1 MSFLPDHALDHL
13 RDVTE
18 TPDFSQTRYQV
29 EEEIG
34 RGGMGIVYRA
44 WDAQLERRVA
54 VKVMNAGYAINRE
67 AKLLAQL
74 EHPGIAPVYDAGNLP
89 DGRWYYAMRLIQG
102 RRLDEFLR
110 AEPALPARLRLF
122 EKICEAVA
130 FAHNRGVIHCDL
142 KPQNIM
148 VGKFGEVF
156 VVDWGVARALDG
168 APLPPA
174 GTPPYMAPEQ
184 SGGGAQAVD
193 ARTDIFALG
202 RILRDLMPD
211 PPPRPL
217 AAIAQK
223 ASAQDAAAR
232 FGDVQQLAA
241 DVGRYLDGQPV
252 AAYRDTAS
260 ERLARFCRQNQV
272 LLLLLGTYFA
282 VKLLLYFLVPA
293 LK

>member
-1 MSFLPDHALDHL
+1 MSFLPDRALDHL

-18 TPDFSQTRYQV
+18 TPDFSDTRYRV

-74 EHPGIAPVYDAGNLP
+74 EHPGIAPVYDTGNLP

-110 AEPALPARLRLF
+110 TEPALPARLRLF

-148 VGKFGEVF
+148 VGEFGEVF
-156 VVDWGVARALDG
+156 VVDWGVARAVDG
-168 APLPPA
+168 APAPAA

-184 SGGGAQAVD
+184 SAGSAD
-193 ARTDIFALG
+193 ALSDVFALG

-223 ASAQDAAAR
+223 ASAQEPAAR
-232 FGDVQQLAA
+232 FGDVQHLAA

-252 AAYRDTAS
+252 AAYRDTVP

-272 LLLLLGTYFA
+272 LLLLLGTYLA
-282 VKLLLYFLVPA
+282 VKLFLYFLAPA